1 MLPAQ
6 RVQIQSLIG
15 TKIPYATWCDKEI
28 KKNFFL
34 NKNQIVLGQ
43 YVRHANTN
51 LDILSGTHMYSF
63 MLGIYFGP

>member
-1 MLPAQ
+1 MGDVGSIPGQ
-6 RVQIQSLIG
+6 E

-51 LDILSGTHMYSF
+51 LDTDFSG
-63 MLGIYFGP
+63 GG